1 LQGKVTTSS
10 PNLYGT
16 YCQSSSGKTAEN
28 SANALIGAKA
38 FQNQTEYNIY
48 QTIRKLFTDLFTRD
62 ATNENS
68 LYHKLFELIYPVG
81 TIYMSYD
88 NYFNPNKIFGG
99 KWIQIYDKYLY
110 AVGNESNV
118 SISTVVGEW
127 GHGTSFNGK
136 EFAHTHTLS
145 INETPYK
152 YHSFTG
158 TYFVNSVN
166 YSGWWGSISSSSA
179 YGLNSQTLK
188 TANAQNT
195 LTWHK
200 PTVGLK
206 VWRREKLSNS

>member
-1 LQGKVTTSS
+1 
-10 PNLYGT
+10 
-16 YCQSSSGKTAEN
+16 
-28 SANALIGAKA
+28 
-38 FQNQTEYNIY
+38 
-48 QTIRKLFTDLFTRD
+48 
-62 ATNENS
+62 
-68 LYHKLFELIYPVG
+68 
-81 TIYMSYD
+81 MSYD
-88 NYFNPNKIFGG
+88 NNFNPNKTFGG

-136 EFAHTHTLS
+136 EFSHTHTLS

-152 YHSFTG
+152 YHTFSAG
-158 TYFVNSVN
+158 TFVSSVS
-166 YSGWWGSISSSSA
+166 YSRGWGGGSISLSFANALVSS
-179 YGLNSQTLK
+179 TLQ
-188 TANAQNT
+188 TANARNT

>member
-1 LQGKVTTSS
+1 
-10 PNLYGT
+10 
-16 YCQSSSGKTAEN
+16 
-28 SANALIGAKA
+28 
-38 FQNQTEYNIY
+38 
-48 QTIRKLFTDLFTRD
+48 
-62 ATNENS
+62 
-68 LYHKLFELIYPVG
+68 
-81 TIYMSYD
+81 MSYD